1 MRKFILLFAILF
13 STLFGVNAQQLV
25 VTGDGEAETTAR
37 TPVYGLYMDYQQKCQ
52 MIYPAAKLTEL
63 TGNQITKITFFGTN
77 ISDYL
82 AVNNAWGNDLHIRM
96 ACTTQANLADAWF
109 TEPTT
114 EVYVGKLSFTSDL
127 LMVVELDT
135 PFEYTGNN
143 LFIEFDLP
151 VVVTTTYNYAAFQ
164 GTKEETAVVRQAESS
179 GYSGAGTPYEV
190 LPKLGIDYVNDGGS
204 FDPVSSVQATVNG
217 TDVNVTWNAPAA
229 KATKEVKTFSFDTD
243 LEGWTNIDKDGD
255 GHIWY
260 HSSEASNHGTMA
272 MASNSGT
279 GHIMGESYCNAGGAL
294 NPDNYFVAPQK
305 YTMGNSSSISFWVC
319 AQDANYPS
327 EHFGV
332 AVSTASNTEAS
343 DFTTIKEWTLTPSGS
358 KSIDKAATRGE
369 NGKASGVWYQVTCDL
384 SAYAGQSI
392 WIAIRHFN
400 VSDQFIICLDDVEIT
415 TGGGT
420 NPTGYTYTVT
430 RNGVDVATGLT
441 ETSYVDQN
449 VAQGT
454 YDYCVKV
461 VYTEGTSEA
470 VCAEAVTVVE
480 PDCEPAANVKAAF
493 IAGSAVDLAWTAPA
507 KGRDVLLTESF
518 EAGSLPTGWTVFDAD
533 GDGYNWDAEYGVGV
547 FPGHNGGNCI
557 SSASYINYVGAL
569 NPDNYLI
576 TPLVEGAT
584 SITYW
589 VSGQDAAYAAEK
601 YQVLASSTGTAVA
614 DFTSVFEETMT
625 AKDRG
630 VSLVGEGKYRQSNTP
645 QRGAKAQGTWYER
658 TVELPAGTKYIA
670 FRHFGTSDMYWLNI
684 DDVTVNGGGVIPDY
698 TYTITKNGTDLVT
711 GLTTTT
717 YTDTDL
723 EVGTFEYCV
732 KVVYADCTSAPAC
745 AAEVVIDEI
754 IVCNPA
760 TDVVATATGSTVD
773 VTWTAPVAAKN
784 TVVLAEDFTA
794 GIPDTWLNVD
804 ADGDGR
810 KWITQTTE
818 LESPLEDGVVGSMSA
833 AYVDDSWLALTPD
846 NWLISPEVTGA
857 TEVTYQVYSQG
868 STAFDNETY
877 GVYVSS
883 TGTNVADFTSIH
895 EENIHTSIG
904 STPTMRTH
912 AIPAGTKYIAWR
924 HFNSTD
930 QYVMILDNIT
940 VNGSGETPITD
951 YTYTVTRDGAE
962 VATGLTTASFKDENL
977 ATGTYEYCVKVVYPN
992 CTSVAACAAPVDVV
1006 AEDLAPVINLQ
1017 GTPNGDAVTLTW
1029 QKPGTTPNPTGD
1041 VTIILEAHDV
1051 WGDGSGYQMVL
1062 DADANEY
1069 GNTIPESGPI
1079 YSDCNVP
1086 ATLYDVFEYTVP
1098 EGADPSCTSTN
1109 IVMDGSSTITI
1120 PAGVYDFCIV
1130 NPAPYDR
1137 MWVAAGETSR
1147 VNDYTFESGKTYHF
1161 LMSLSGT
1168 GNDMSTLTITD
1179 SKGNVVVLS
1188 NNAATTVDDGTQRF
1202 EAATIGATPNTLP
1215 SVRALTGYKVY
1226 REGTLIGEINDAN
1239 TLTYVDNGVAAG
1251 TYNYCVTAVYGTA
1264 ESAEE
1269 CVSVT
1274 VGATCNPAT
1283 NVSAVIN
1290 QAVSTTVDVT
1300 WTAPAS
1306 KEREIIL
1313 AEKFESGALPT
1324 GWTVFDADGDGY
1336 NWDAETGVGIFE
1348 GHNGGNCIS
1357 SASYINYVGALTPD
1371 NYLITPLVEGA
1382 TSVTYWVS
1390 AQDGAWAA
1398 EKYQVLASTSGTAV
1412 ADFTSVFEETMVTK
1426 GEQYEGPRG
1435 TRAQGTWYE
1444 RTVTLPAGTKYV
1456 AWRHFGTTDMF
1467 WLNLDDVEVS
1477 GGAPVGDYTYTVT
1490 RDGTT
1495 VASNLTATSYS
1506 DTNVADGSHVYC
1518 VTVVY
1523 PTCTSEP
1530 ACANPVVVDIEDA
1543 QANAVRV
1550 YPNPAKDV
1558 IYVKGNAAS
1567 VMMYNSFGQAVKSG
1581 INNGQIDVT
1590 SLANGIYYL
1599 VITGS
1604 DESRQVEKVIIAK

>member
-1 MRKFILLFAILF
+1 MRKVILLLMTIFAMQ
-13 STLFGVNAQQLV
+13 GMVNAQQITV
-25 VTGDGEAETTAR
+25 QGDGGFTTHNR
-37 TPVYGLYMDYQQKCQ
+37 FPVFGLYMDVVQKSQ
-52 MIYPAAKLTEL
+52 MIYPASKLEAMVGKKVTQIAFSFDPIDFTNNWQNVVHVSMGTTALDNLEAGWATDQLTEVFVGNLVGNTSSFVVIDL
-63 TGNQITKITFFGTN
+63 TTPFVYEGGNLVLMFDVPEATSTSYKNVYFFGREEATN
-77 ISDYL
+77 VSRL
-82 AVNNAWGNDLHIRM
+82 AFNA
-96 ACTTQANLADAWF
+96 
-109 TEPTT
+109 
-114 EVYVGKLSFTSDL
+114 S
-127 LMVVELDT
+127 
-135 PFEYTGNN
+135 
-143 LFIEFDLP
+143 
-151 VVVTTTYNYAAFQ
+151 NYA
-164 GTKEETAVVRQAESS
+164 GE
-179 GYSGAGTPYEV
+179 GTPYAF
-190 LPKLGIDYVNDGGS
+190 LPDMLVTYEDNT
-204 FDPVSSVQATVNG
+204 DPIVVHNPATGVAATATG
-217 TDVNVTWNAPAA
+217 TTVNVTWNAPAA
-229 KATKEVKTFSFDTD
+229 KNVILSENFDTTTINE
-243 LEGWTNIDKDGD
+243 LPTGWTSIDADGD
-255 GHIWY
+255 GQNWAVQTHDWETPPSAPNYMTSYSWY
-260 HSSEASNHGTMA
+260 GS
-272 MASNSGT
+272 
-279 GHIMGESYCNAGGAL
+279 AL
-294 NPDNYFVAPQK
+294 TPDNYLISPDVSGATNFTYKVA
-305 YTMGNSSSISFWVC
+305 SS
-319 AQDANYPS
+319 DDYPA
-327 EHFGV
+327 ERY
-332 AVSTASNTEAS
+332 AIMVSTSGTAAA
-343 DFTTIKEWTLTPSGS
+343 DFTAVFTETLTGQA
-358 KSIDKAATRGE
+358 KGNGE
-369 NGKASGVWYQVTCDL
+369 KVSSTTSSTANIRSNWFDRSVELPEGTKYV
-384 SAYAGQSI
+384 
-392 WIAIRHFN
+392 AIRHFETN
-400 VSDQFIICLDDVEIT
+400 NENYLFMDDFVF
-415 TGGGT
+415 TGGT
-420 NPTGYTYTVT
+420 TPLPDYTYTVT
-430 RNGVDVATGLT
+430 KDGTEVATGLT
-441 ETSYVDQN
+441 VTSYTEEN
-449 VAQGT
+449 VAAGS
-454 YDYCVKV
+454 YEYCVKV
-461 VYTEGTSEA
+461 VYTDGVSA
-470 VCAEAVTVVE
+470 PACATVVVDGE
-480 PDCEPAANVKAAF
+480 VIECNPATNVTAAF